1 MADYLPLC
9 AFRQGLLPADC
20 RSCAWWQTT
29 GNERLAAEQTIEKR
43 RQWTA
48 AVEKSW
54 GSTGLLLQGSA
65 LPGGG
70 PPADAAHRGGAP
82 SPAIAAAVSYAPPAA
97 VPRLRE
103 LAFGALPPKSAF
115 LFCLKVEEGYTRF
128 LPRRVLHKA
137 LAQLRGRGVEEV
149 FAVAASGSPH
159 PGAMDSG
166 SRADGA
172 GPANGASPD
181 CADDECRFFS
191 LEFLAANGFE
201 QVTVNGDLVLMRA
214 DVRGLLSLVGQ
225 VGTAMRRALHD
236 ALAPSPALWSRR
248 GS

>member
-29 GNERLAAEQTIEKR
+29 GGSRLTPEEAAEKR
-43 RQWTA
+43 RRWMA
-48 AVEKSW
+48 DLEKSW
-54 GSTGLLLQGSA
+54 GSTGLLLQGNV

-70 PPADAAHRGGAP
+70 PPTDAGHQGGAP
-82 SPAIAAAVSYAPPAA
+82 SPAIAAAVNYAPPAA

-103 LAFGALPPKSAF
+103 LTFGALPPESAF

-137 LAQLRGRGVEEV
+137 LAQLRGRGIEEV
-149 FAVAASGSPH
+149 FAVAGV
-159 PGAMDSG
+159 G
-166 SRADGA
+166 SRAEGTTGVGSWAAGA
-172 GPANGASPD
+172 APAG
-181 CADDECRFFS
+181 ADDECRFFS
-191 LEFLAANGFE
+191 VEFLAANGFE
-201 QVTVNGDLVLMRA
+201 QVTMNGDLVLMRA

-225 VGTAMRRALHD
+225 VGTAMRRTLHNALS
-236 ALAPSPALWSRR
+236 PSPAMWSRR
-248 GS
+248 GG

>member
-20 RSCAWWQTT
+20 RSCAWWQTA
-29 GNERLAAEQTIEKR
+29 GNERLAPEEAAEKR
-43 RQWTA
+43 RRWTA
-48 AVEKSW
+48 ALEKSW
-54 GSTGLLLQGSA
+54 GSTGLLLQGGA
-65 LPGGG
+65 LPDGR
-70 PPADAAHRGGAP
+70 PAADAAHQGGAP

-103 LAFGALPPKSAF
+103 LAFGALPPESAF
-115 LFCLKVEEGYTRF
+115 LFCLKVEEGRTRF

-149 FAVAASGSPH
+149 FAVAASGSVR
-159 PGAMDSG
+159 PGAVDAG
-166 SRADGA
+166 SRSD
-172 GPANGASPD
+172 GASPD
-181 CADDECRFFS
+181 GAGDECRFFPV
-191 LEFLAANGFE
+191 EFLAANGFE
-201 QVTVNGDLVLMRA
+201 RVTVNGDLVLMRA

-225 VGTAMRRALHD
+225 VGTAVRRALHD

-248 GS
+248 GG